1 MAQGKRSVKDDI
13 SPEAAEKAKKQRM
26 LNAAILAA
34 VLLLSAVLPPAY
46 KVFAPFLFVIP
57 FILSVLHKIRQ
68 AGVNLPN
75 PPEDQ
80 THYPPVPNRIPSP
93 EPYAYK
99 PKDPKD
105 PRRYK
110 PIG

>member
-1 MAQGKRSVKDDI
+1 MVLGKNFSKDNI
-13 SPEAAEKAKKQRM
+13 SPEAAEKAKKQRV
-26 LNAAILAA
+26 LNAVILAA
-34 VLLLSAVLPPAY
+34 VLLLGAVLPPDY
-46 KVFAPFLFVIP
+46 KVFAPLLFVIP
-57 FILSVLHKIRQ
+57 FILGVLNKIRQ

-75 PPEDQ
+75 PAGERTDS
-80 THYPPVPNRIPSP
+80 PPRPNRIPSP

-99 PKDPKD
+99 PRDPKD

>member
-1 MAQGKRSVKDDI
+1 MLQGKRPSKEDI
-13 SPEAAEKAKKQRM
+13 SPEAAEKARKQRM
-26 LNAAILAA
+26 LNAAVLAA
-34 VLLLSAVLPPAY
+34 VLLLGAVLPGDY
-46 KVFAPFLFVIP
+46 KVLAPFLFVIP
-57 FILSVLHKIRQ
+57 FVIGVLNKIRQ

-75 PPEDQ
+75 PAGDR
-80 THYPPVPNRIPSP
+80 THPPPMPDRIASP

-99 PKDPKD
+99 PRDPKD